1 MATLTNKRRQEIEAV
16 RMKILRGE
24 IQRIAKQQGRTLS
37 NVEIDKQVANF
48 EAFRNK
54 VKQLESSGDYGAKN
68 KSIGGKR
75 PTSAAG
81 AYQFIQ
87 GSVDPAYNRL
97 KRLAGDIPEFKELL
111 KHKDVS
117 KMDPALQDILF
128 TADILQ
134 KNIQDATGKKKPGEG
149 DRLLR
154 GVFQGDNKAGG
165 DLYLR
170 GHHTD
175 FTNQK
180 IRDYAYRGFGVKS
193 AEQLAT
199 EQGRRDVARSNI
211 LGAANAAIPPAQDS
225 PTAADIAQYQKYQKN
240 RAGIANLNQAPAPAP
255 APAVSTPTAPLQYSP
270 ENVASLAQTLPFVTE
285 QGRRDAARSNR
296 LGAANAAIPPAQDLP
311 TAPVPYLNY
320 QQNLAAIEASGLNP
334 LEASTVTAP
343 RPAPTLYEAPIAETL
358 SAGFSGREKPIT
370 NEEFYERMKQAHLAR
385 KYGSGLGYAQADRR
399 FARGG
404 MVNSAEGLASLGRG
418 PDTELVHMSP
428 REVGALDTLARRNGL
443 DGLPTN
449 PQTGLPEAGIFEAVL
464 PMLVGAGAAAAA
476 PFTGGST
483 LAAYLASPLAVGTT
497 AALTAGITSGF
508 DAAQMAKWGLGA
520 YGGANL
526 AGSLA
531 SAGSAAPAQAEA
543 AKVAAQETTRKTA
556 LTGAQEGL
564 TAAQGTAVKT
574 QDEIYKQLL
583 ADAVEE
589 GSIKSGSTIYGRGA
603 EVLELKRQAAKEAL
617 RQATAKE
624 TAIKA
629 AQGELAK
636 ISPTPITSQFT
647 GLSPA
652 EMGKRYRELTAT
664 GTLRNPLP
672 ASGMFGEPAKRAGMQ
687 QLGYMKDA
695 LFTDAG
701 KEALLSSGT
710 GADKI
715 AGTLGKAPLYTG
727 VGSLAADHYIQQRD
741 FEPDPPPE
749 KEKPFYPEGGF
760 LPPPRRSVNPFAGEQ
775 FISDT
780 GEGLY
785 FDPEPFTSPGYTYP
799 GYNYRE
805 GGLVSLNKGGNVPAP
820 SMAVPIPDAGESA
833 YFDPSRMTALV
844 AGPQAQTNADAF
856 VRMGEGVPIDEWAN
870 FSQADKKRY
879 KLNHD
884 TLDMNLIEPKRKST
898 LFGKDFSNVFRGL
911 PHMREEFPLTDTNEY
926 VPRQATG
933 ISATLPVGINPD
945 AQEMTYFNQGGL
957 LRGVGDG
964 MSDDIMLPINGSRDI
979 AAVSPDEFVV
989 SADVVAGLG
998 NGSTSAGAK
1007 QLYGMMDRV
1016 RKARTGKKSQPRAID
1031 ANKMMPA

>member
-48 EAFRNK
+48 EAYRNTT
-54 VKQLESSGDYGAKN
+54 KQIESSGDYKAKN
-68 KSIGGKR
+68 KSIGGTK
-75 PTSAAG
+75 PTSARG
-81 AYQFIQ
+81 AYQFLQ

-97 KRLAGDIPEFKELL
+97 KRLVGDIPEFKELL
-111 KHKDVS
+111 KHKDAS
-117 KMDPALQDILF
+117 KMDPALQDLLF

-154 GVFQGDNKAGG
+154 GVFQGDKRAAR
-165 DLYLR
+165 DLYIQ
-170 GHHTD
+170 GWHTD
-175 FTNQK
+175 INNK
-180 IRDYAYRGFGVKS
+180 EVRDYANRGFGVKS

-296 LGAANAAIPPAQDLP
+296 LGAANAAIPPAQDSP

-334 LEASTVTAP
+334 LDASTVTAP
-343 RPAPTLYEAPIAETL
+343 RPAPIIDDSYARAIEAA
-358 SAGFSGREKPIT
+358 R
-370 NEEFYERMKQAHLAR
+370 AR
-385 KYGSGLGYAQADRR
+385 KYRSGLGYAQADRR

-476 PFTGGST
+476 PFTGGGS
-483 LAAYLASPLAVGTT
+483 LAAFLASPLAVGGT
-497 AALTAGITSGF
+497 AALGAGIASGF
-508 DAAQMAKWGLGA
+508 DAAQMAKWGLGV

-531 SAGSAAPAQAEA
+531 SAGSAAPAQEA
-543 AKVAAQETTRKTA
+543 AKTAAAQETTRQA
-556 LTGAQEGL
+556 AQESALAGV
-564 TAAQGTAVKT
+564 TQAKATAVQT
-574 QDEIYKQLL
+574 QEQILKELIAEQTK
-583 ADAVEE
+583 DA
-589 GSIKSGSTIYGRGA
+589 A
-603 EVLELKRQAAKEAL
+603 KRQAITLEAGKAAGRTSAQIGASVPSYVADPAALQSLAAKEAGQQQL
-617 RQATAKE
+617 AKE
-624 TAIKA
+624 AAVQA
-629 AQGELAK
+629 AQQKLYNVP
-636 ISPTPITSQFT
+636 IDPITSQFT

-652 EMGKRYRELTAT
+652 EAGEAFRQTTTGSFSDAPFGSGFLGEAAREAGKQQFGAMGKALSTE
-664 GTLRNPLP
+664 
-672 ASGMFGEPAKRAGMQ
+672 AGR
-687 QLGYMKDA
+687 GA
-695 LFTDAG
+695 LVG
-701 KEALLSSGT
+701 SGT

-715 AGTLGKAPLYTG
+715 AGTLGKAPFYTG
-727 VGSLAADHYIQQRD
+727 VGSLAADHYIRQRD

-884 TLDMNLIEPKRKST
+884 TLDMNLIEPKRAK
-898 LFGKDFSNVFRGL
+898 FWGIDFSKALRGL
-911 PHMREEFPLTDTNEY
+911 PHMREQSPLTDTNKY